1 VIRSLSVVV
10 ILALA
15 APAFA
20 ADEAPPAPAE
30 TAAEVA
36 PAPTATPPAPEPK
49 LDVNSLPPPSIGLG
63 ELLAPLFKTLL
74 MLGVVL
80 AIAYLTLHKGL
91 GKLVARQNEGRRVKI
106 VERVS
111 LDPKRAL
118 YLVEIDGKQMLLGGS
133 DTGVVHIKDLDA
145 GDTAPA
151 LRGVPGEKNV
161 RFADAL
167 EEKKTA

>member
-30 TAAEVA
+30 TAVEAA
-36 PAPTATPPAPEPK
+36 PAPTPPAAEPK
-49 LDVNSLPPPSIGLG
+49 LDVKDLPPPSIGMG

-91 GKLVARQNEGRRVKI
+91 GKLVARQNEGRRVKV
-106 VERVS
+106 VERVA

-118 YLVEIDGKQMLLGGS
+118 YLVEIDGKQMLLGSGEH
-133 DTGVVHIKDLDA
+133 GVVHIKDLDA
-145 GDTAPA
+145 GDAAPA